1 MSRAA
6 VFNRSILDHHPMQGA
21 LTEQAAMEHDYGK
34 PSASYGLTTASGLL
48 EGAVFERSIVVGPG
62 PLSSETW
69 PVHPAKARSVGTHD
83 EHSPQAS
90 GRDAASGPL
99 EPRVL
104 GGILHESD
112 GRQGAGSAAPE
123 ARNDLLQSNIEDMNW
138 VASAQLG
145 DVKAF
150 DSLVLKHSGKLY
162 ALVFQMTANH
172 EDTNDLIQDVWTKV
186 YRSLAGFRGA
196 AKFTTWIHSIAVN
209 MTINFLKRRAKRQT
223 ISLDAPG
230 FQSQGAGQSGGG
242 ADESLQAS
250 LISVQTPST
259 EANISELQA
268 RLTDALAQLTPEH
281 RAVVVMFDIQGQ
293 AHAEISSILGISE
306 GTVRSRLFYAHRLLQ
321 GYLSDYQPGV
331 SSASSRAKSAKSHV

>member
-1 MSRAA
+1 STVCSPLA
-6 VFNRSILDHHPMQGA
+6 GA
-21 LTEQAAMEHDYGK
+21 FL
-34 PSASYGLTTASGLL
+34 
-48 EGAVFERSIVVGPG
+48 ERSVVLGLA
-62 PLSSETW
+62 PLSSETR
-69 PVHPAKARSVGTHD
+69 VAHPATNRGVGIQD
-83 EHSPQAS
+83 EHSPQEETAT
-90 GRDAASGPL
+90 GPL
-99 EPRVL
+99 APLFSGASVPPSASSLGASAVVPEGVAEPRGDVL
-104 GGILHESD
+104 NNNL
-112 GRQGAGSAAPE
+112 
-123 ARNDLLQSNIEDMNW
+123 EDMNW
-138 VASAQLG
+138 VARAQAG
-145 DVKAF
+145 DASSF

-230 FQSQGAGQSGGG
+230 FHNQGSAQPGSG

-250 LISVQTPST
+250 LISAQTPCT
-259 EANISELQA
+259 DANISELQTK
-268 RLTDALAQLTPEH
+268 LTEALEQLTPEH

-293 AHAEISSILGISE
+293 AHAEISNILGISE

-321 GYLSDYQPGV
+321 GYLADFQPGI
-331 SSASSRAKSAKSHV
+331 SSAASPTKSPKSHV

>member
-1 MSRAA
+1 M
-6 VFNRSILDHHPMQGA
+6 
-21 LTEQAAMEHDYGK
+21 
-34 PSASYGLTTASGLL
+34 
-48 EGAVFERSIVVGPG
+48 
-62 PLSSETW
+62 
-69 PVHPAKARSVGTHD
+69 HD
-83 EHSPQAS
+83 EYGPQE
-90 GRDAASGPL
+90 DAAQEDMANGLSGPL
-99 EPRVL
+99 FSGTPVPRPV
-104 GGILHESD
+104 SSS
-112 GRQGAGSAAPE
+112 GAGAVAPE
-123 ARNDLLQSNIEDMNW
+123 GVQEARGEVLKSNLEDVNL
-138 VASAQLG
+138 VACAQAG
-145 DVKAF
+145 DATAF

-230 FQSQGAGQSGGG
+230 FQTQGAAQPGSG

-250 LISVQTPST
+250 LISAQTPCT
-259 EANISELQA
+259 EANISELQT
-268 RLTDALAQLTPEH
+268 RLTEALEQLTPEH

-293 AHAEISSILGISE
+293 AHAEISNILGISE

-321 GYLSDYQPGV
+321 GYLSDFQPGI
-331 SSASSRAKSAKSHV
+331 SSASSPTKSPKSHA